1 MQLKVSLKGLDKA
14 ARELQRKQKRVAPV
28 LRGALNTTATKA
40 RAERYVKPLGK
51 TLAGKRVRA
60 ALRVK
65 RARRGMM
72 NSRII
77 PSSAGVPVA
86 LYKAWGILNAI
97 SPTRASIWVVGP
109 NGKKQAAGFI
119 NPASSH
125 KLPLGT
131 KLLKKRG
138 GGEKGKRG
146 KETHLAHGPSV
157 AHWFRGLSGRDTQA
171 WVSSFL
177 QDEFQKRMQKE
188 LAK

>member
-97 SPTRASIWVVGP
+97 SPTRASIWVMGP

-119 NPASSH
+119 NPASTH
-125 KLPLGT
+125 KLPLST
-131 KLLKKRG
+131 RG
-138 GGEKGKRG
+138 AKGSAAL
-146 KETHLAHGPSV
+146 HLAHGPSV